1 MTNFFVKM
9 GCCCGKNEDED
20 RPYEEA
26 DERTRLL
33 ADPVRRTSN
42 PVTSEASSSLYKAG
56 SPLQKS
62 DEHQALSAILDETVR
77 NIIDVSQMDN
87 TVSDQHDHLD
97 RTKKYTERI
106 QNSMQAVPTQLP
118 CLALK
123 DIANVEKALAAPSH
137 FVSDYSMM
145 LQACNACS
153 SAVKNISVHPRD
165 DLLVTFAVRA

>member
-1 MTNFFVKM
+1 M
-9 GCCCGKNEDED
+9 GCCCSKEEGDEH
-20 RPYEEA
+20 PYEEA

-33 ADPVRRTSN
+33 ADPVRRTSTLN
-42 PVTSEASSSLYKAG
+42 PSEASSSHHKPS

-106 QNSMQAVPTQLP
+106 QSSTQSVPTQLP
-118 CLALK
+118 CLTLK
-123 DIANVEKALAAPSH
+123 DVANVDKALAAPSS
-137 FVSDYSMM
+137 FVADYSM
-145 LQACNACS
+145 
-153 SAVKNISVHPRD
+153 VRHDII
-165 DLLVTFAVRA
+165 VTFLIHLPPLLLIILW